1 MHLPNSPLVPRLKTL
16 SFTLLAHKV
25 DKETRRQVEQLRGE
39 MRDRWRAEAWRVKAS
54 WMAGVVPSHEGETQQ
69 GNANERTAGKDAGD
83 EAQNADDPLLQPTI
97 ISDAD
102 GTAEMSRQ
110 VDDKVESSL
119 EEQMK
124 VAEEVVRGSVERSEG
139 MEMELWLGQAVGRV
153 PLLPQCLR
161 GVLTLFLSPRS
172 STASLQEQATKTK
185 PLDSSSTVSKTPF
198 SRLACRSRRSSRLRG
213 VRRERW
219 R

>member
-1 MHLPNSPLVPRLKTL
+1 MSISDATTGPASSFTPSPSSPIAHLLTTHLPNSPLVPRLKTL

-97 ISDAD
+97 MSDAD

-139 MEMELWLGQAVGRV
+139 MEMELWLGQAILDGFSSGAGDEDQAARF
-153 PLLPQCLR
+153 
-161 GVLTLFLSPRS
+161 VLDRLEDAFFEAGLS
-172 STASLQEQATKTK
+172 LEEVK
-185 PLDSSSTVSKTPF
+185 
-198 SRLACRSRRSSRLRG
+198 
-213 VRRERW
+213 
-219 R
+219 